1 MTTMEVISQL
11 NSLIDDR
18 KSFIDDNGQGDD
30 IYLNDISALTAA
42 IEAISTSSEGKL
54 YTALDVI
61 RIVQAAV
68 SDAVCGMSREESTV
82 TAYEIERDIV
92 SRLVGGDSSE
102 RESRGLATGRRRNVE
117 LQITTASN
125 NSTGLKSCREEQ
137 NHDDQTGD

>member
-1 MTTMEVISQL
+1 MT
-11 NSLIDDR
+11 
-18 KSFIDDNGQGDD
+18 KSEIVKRLQAIRD
-30 IYLNDISALTAA
+30 IMQKSDLFYADADEAMSAA
-42 IEAISTSSEGKL
+42 IEAINTPDTGKL
-54 YTALDVI
+54 YTAFDVI

-92 SRLVGGDSSE
+92 SRLVGGDLSE

-125 NSTGLKSCREEQ
+125 NSF
-137 NHDDQTGD
+137 DVPQTAPD